1 MNNKSKVTIKDVA
14 LHAGVGLGTVSR
26 AINGAPG
33 ISIKTKK
40 KIFESIQQL
49 GYIPDQ
55 TAQSMRSNKYKSIA
69 FFIDI
74 SNVSFTQIAKGI
86 QNQLEDSGYTL
97 SLCDIGQNNVV
108 DKIASFLSGRNFDG
122 IILSVPREDDEE
134 LQKLLAGVK
143 IPIVTLDRDIPGLAP
158 GISTDYSSSVKKA
171 TSYLLSLGHEGI
183 ALIGG
188 SRKIRPTK
196 VSIQAYKEAFAAYG
210 KTVNENL
217 IFEGRF
223 SDESGRLIMQ
233 DLLPDIQRGKV
244 TAVISLNNQMFHG
257 ILQTMR
263 DNGLEYPKDISLI
276 TVEDYELTK
285 LLSPAVTVIRR
296 PLLEMGA
303 SVSRVLLK
311 YLEEPELYGTL
322 NPITVPTE
330 FMVRDS
336 CRPV

>member
-40 KIFESIQQL
+40 KIFESIQRL

-134 LQKLLAGVK
+134 LQK
-143 IPIVTLDRDIPGLAP
+143 
-158 GISTDYSSSVKKA
+158 
-171 TSYLLSLGHEGI
+171 
-183 ALIGG
+183 
-188 SRKIRPTK
+188 
-196 VSIQAYKEAFAAYG
+196 
-210 KTVNENL
+210 
-217 IFEGRF
+217 
-223 SDESGRLIMQ
+223 RL
-233 DLLPDIQRGKV
+233 
-244 TAVISLNNQMFHG
+244 
-257 ILQTMR
+257 
-263 DNGLEYPKDISLI
+263 
-276 TVEDYELTK
+276 
-285 LLSPAVTVIRR
+285 
-296 PLLEMGA
+296 
-303 SVSRVLLK
+303 
-311 YLEEPELYGTL
+311 PE
-322 NPITVPTE
+322 
-330 FMVRDS
+330 
-336 CRPV
+336 

>member
-40 KIFESIQQL
+40 KIFESIQRL

-188 SRKIRPTK
+188 RQENP
-196 VSIQAYKEAFAAYG
+196 AYKG
-210 KTVNENL
+210 QH
-217 IFEGRF
+217 
-223 SDESGRLIMQ
+223 S
-233 DLLPDIQRGKV
+233 
-244 TAVISLNNQMFHG
+244 
-257 ILQTMR
+257 
-263 DNGLEYPKDISLI
+263 
-276 TVEDYELTK
+276 
-285 LLSPAVTVIRR
+285 
-296 PLLEMGA
+296 
-303 SVSRVLLK
+303 SV
-311 YLEEPELYGTL
+311 
-322 NPITVPTE
+322 
-330 FMVRDS
+330 
-336 CRPV
+336 

>member
-1 MNNKSKVTIKDVA
+1 M
-14 LHAGVGLGTVSR
+14 
-26 AINGAPG
+26 
-33 ISIKTKK
+33 
-40 KIFESIQQL
+40 
-49 GYIPDQ
+49 
-55 TAQSMRSNKYKSIA
+55 
-69 FFIDI
+69 
-74 SNVSFTQIAKGI
+74 
-86 QNQLEDSGYTL
+86 
-97 SLCDIGQNNVV
+97 
-108 DKIASFLSGRNFDG
+108 
-122 IILSVPREDDEE
+122 
-134 LQKLLAGVK
+134 
-143 IPIVTLDRDIPGLAP
+143 
-158 GISTDYSSSVKKA
+158 
-171 TSYLLSLGHEGI
+171 
-183 ALIGG
+183 
-188 SRKIRPTK
+188 
-196 VSIQAYKEAFAAYG
+196 QAYKEAFAAYG